1 MSKVAWCARF
11 PNGSPMFP
19 IRCFFVYWLA
29 MLLQALSMLSNS
41 SSVCEARKD
50 ATQRR
55 KTCRLWNVFY
65 WQVNHIQ
72 ESLSESTY
80 FWSTCI
86 QKLWL
91 VAFPCWRVRQEH
103 CLNQRHGP
111 SVRVFECF
119 GQFWKPFQLHSA
131 ILVQFFAFAAWWLQ
145 VWKQGDCM
153 EIFFN
158 LQEWSQTSEREGQ
171 GIETSFTVVQ
181 TFRGVFECFV
191 ASNSAKIGGAKRMSL
206 VFRHQGAQRAHGSAS
221 ATGRDIELQMA
232 DIPNETDLSFLG
244 AEGGLFFSHH
254 QHLRSFALQ
263 QLSRHLDNF
272 FFLRGVHI

>member
-1 MSKVAWCARF
+1 
-11 PNGSPMFP
+11 
-19 IRCFFVYWLA
+19 
-29 MLLQALSMLSNS
+29 
-41 SSVCEARKD
+41 
-50 ATQRR
+50 
-55 KTCRLWNVFY
+55 
-65 WQVNHIQ
+65 
-72 ESLSESTY
+72 
-80 FWSTCI
+80 
-86 QKLWL
+86 
-91 VAFPCWRVRQEH
+91 
-103 CLNQRHGP
+103 
-111 SVRVFECF
+111 
-119 GQFWKPFQLHSA
+119 
-131 ILVQFFAFAAWWLQ
+131 
-145 VWKQGDCM
+145 M